1 MKLPRPNYTKLDPFF
16 CKKGGVYI
24 FQSKAFFLGHVGH
37 FFGPWEGLFV
47 TPGPVSNFE
56 GGFPRMRG
64 DLNQVFLA
72 GHRLKIKDNL
82 YMHALSM

>member
-1 MKLPRPNYTKLDPFF
+1 MELPRPSYTKLDPFF

-64 DLNQVFLA
+64 DLKKGSLA
-72 GHRLKIKDNL
+72 GHRLK
-82 YMHALSM
+82 

>member
-1 MKLPRPNYTKLDPFF
+1 MVVLDQFLLNIFLVGMTKE
-16 CKKGGVYI
+16 G
-24 FQSKAFFLGHVGH
+24 FFLGHVGH

-64 DLNQVFLA
+64 DL
-72 GHRLKIKDNL
+72 
-82 YMHALSM
+82 